1 MKKSISNLHSNA
13 FKFAYQV
20 KEYFASWGDALRTGW
35 ILAKLFLG
43 RKVEL
48 TFNKVDKKTGEV
60 TKRKAVA
67 VAIGSIKTIQRG
79 FIKFVE
85 EVKNGTQWRS
95 FRFENLVFN

>member
-1 MKKSISNLHSNA
+1 MKKSNLHSNA

-20 KEYFASWGDALRTGW
+20 KEYFTSWSDALRAGW

-43 RKVEL
+43 RKVEF
-48 TFNKVDKKTGEV
+48 TFNRVDKKTGEI
-60 TKRKAVA
+60 TERKAVA
-67 VAIGSIKTIQRG
+67 LTIGSIKTIEKG

-85 EVKNGTQWRS
+85 EIATGVQWRS